1 MACPDYTALQNFS
14 DSALNESKYRR
25 RWKVI
30 PELPGCVSCHNDRSG
45 RH

>member
-1 MACPDYTALQNFS
+1 MACPDHAALQNFS

-30 PELPGCVSCHNDRSG
+30 PELSGCVSCHNDRSG